1 MKPTF
6 DFFEIIYDKIEDKK
20 YFIIILLVLNL
31 TTIYYQFSFLKENIL
46 YSVLLLLINF
56 IIITTWRVW
65 TNRFIFYKKNKIVL
79 GVFIKCDDDTSH
91 KEIKKILKSL
101 KHEIKNDIE
110 GFEIII
116 FPLNFKTSDDEIE
129 KFIFDKEYAFDVAV
143 LLDLHYGNEK
153 INGSSEQKIS
163 IKNIKN
169 FGIYPKKI
177 LGIENELK
185 ALSIHIEVRKIDK
198 NFEYIKSNSFNDKLK
213 LNNNLKDIFV
223 FQAGLY
229 AVLNNNF
236 EISLN
241 CLDFLY
247 RIQESMNSR
256 SNEFLKVILKKIYT
270 HHSVTEYIFNNKSN
284 EAYNLLKRYFELF
297 DDNDFY
303 TITNCTNFSRLCFEL
318 DKYEEAKFYTEKI
331 SKIKS
336 DIGVVHINRAFF
348 SIIENNKNDLIKY
361 LTPLANTSKYEKQNY
376 VVVIEFLEKYKKKY
390 SDRLYLFN
398 TAIGFY
404 NYYYVDKHL
413 GLGEL
418 NTILKE
424 VGSNEEFDELV
435 VFINLILKNKLFR
448 GSYYHRKKDKKAA

>member
-1 MKPTF
+1 
-6 DFFEIIYDKIEDKK
+6 
-20 YFIIILLVLNL
+20 
-31 TTIYYQFSFLKENIL
+31 
-46 YSVLLLLINF
+46 
-56 IIITTWRVW
+56 
-65 TNRFIFYKKNKIVL
+65 
-79 GVFIKCDDDTSH
+79 
-91 KEIKKILKSL
+91 
-101 KHEIKNDIE
+101 KNDIE

-129 KFIFDKEYAFDVAV
+129 KFIFDKDYAFDVAV

-177 LGIENELK
+177 LGIANESK
-185 ALSIHIEVRKIDK
+185 ALSIHLEVRKIDK

-270 HHSVTEYIFNNKSN
+270 HHSVTE
-284 EAYNLLKRYFELF
+284 
-297 DDNDFY
+297 
-303 TITNCTNFSRLCFEL
+303 
-318 DKYEEAKFYTEKI
+318 
-331 SKIKS
+331 
-336 DIGVVHINRAFF
+336 
-348 SIIENNKNDLIKY
+348 
-361 LTPLANTSKYEKQNY
+361 
-376 VVVIEFLEKYKKKY
+376 
-390 SDRLYLFN
+390 
-398 TAIGFY
+398 
-404 NYYYVDKHL
+404 
-413 GLGEL
+413 
-418 NTILKE
+418 
-424 VGSNEEFDELV
+424 
-435 VFINLILKNKLFR
+435 
-448 GSYYHRKKDKKAA
+448 